1 MFNSISSFDLNL
13 KSPFPWFGGKARAS
27 AIVWER
33 FGEVPNYA
41 EPFAG
46 SLAVLLKRPNYDPFK
61 HTEAVN
67 DLDCM
72 ISNFWRALQHDPES
86 VARFADSP
94 VNECDLHA
102 KHRWLINQAD
112 FREQMKTDPDY
123 FDAKIAGWWVWGL
136 SAWIGSGWC
145 EGLSNKLP
153 NLGNTGRGVHRQR
166 PHLGDAGRGV
176 HRQLPHLGDTGQGM
190 THSDLLYDY
199 FDTLACRLKR
209 VRVCCGDWTR
219 VLGKS
224 STTKIGI
231 TGVLLDPPYEQKLR
245 NSKLYRV
252 ETEVSEAVREWAI
265 QNGNNPKL
273 RIALCGY
280 EDEHAMPD
288 DWECVEW
295 KAQGGF
301 SGQKKTGVNDNRLKE
316 RIWFSP
322 HCLKIEQRQQL
333 SLFA

>member
-1 MFNSISSFDLNL
+1 MSDL
-13 KSPFPWFGGKARAS
+13 KAPFPWFGGKSRAS
-27 AIVWER
+27 AIIWDR
-33 FGEVPNYA
+33 FGDVPNYV

-61 HTEAVN
+61 HTETVN
-67 DLDCM
+67 DLDCL

-86 VARFADSP
+86 VAKFADSP

-136 SAWIGSGWC
+136 SAWIGGGWC
-145 EGLSNKLP
+145 ERVSLS
-153 NLGNTGRGVHRQR
+153 T
-166 PHLGDAGRGV
+166 
-176 HRQLPHLGDTGQGM
+176 QLPHLGGAGKGVHRILPHLGGAEKGM

-199 FDTLACRLKR
+199 FDKLAYRLKR
-209 VRVCCGDWTR
+209 VRVCCGGWPRIVTES
-219 VLGKS
+219 V
-224 STTKIGI
+224 TTGVGM
-231 TGVLLDPPYEQKLR
+231 TGVLLDPPYDQKLR

-252 ETEVSEAVREWAI
+252 ETNVSEAVREWAI

-288 DWECVEW
+288 GWECVEW
-295 KAQGGF
+295 KAQNGYN
-301 SGQKKTGVNDNRLKE
+301 SQRNVNRLKE

-322 HCLKIEQRQQL
+322 HCLKIEQKQQL
-333 SLFA
+333 ALFA